1 MGEFFG
7 GDASRNGPLTPATF
21 WLRNPWGMASHGPE
35 IEDPKLFH
43 ESVHAYKL
51 DKNFKCFK
59 KIPKLR
65 NLILGFHASS
75 FLGFFSWEQ
84 SHDDALNLFG
94 MARGFWW
101 FVQISGSLGSS
112 DPPLTQ
118 VGQDGKYRSEDYGK
132 NVRYIY
138 IHVYIYIHTI
148 FTYR

>member
-1 MGEFFG
+1 MGEFFW

-59 KIPKLR
+59 KIPKLFPISMYR
-65 NLILGFHASS
+65 LPCFK
-75 FLGFFSWEQ
+75 FSWC
-84 SHDDALNLFG
+84 FF
-94 MARGFWW
+94 RGSNH
-101 FVQISGSLGSS
+101 ISGSLGSS

-138 IHVYIYIHTI
+138 I
-148 FTYR
+148 